1 MNKGRKTS
9 NFYIT
14 KFNFFISKYLF
25 LIEETKNRRKNLIKT
40 IVKKVYMK
48 RKYKNLEKRKHFK

>member
-25 LIEETKNRRKNLIKT
+25 LMEETKDRRKNLIKT
-40 IVKKVYMK
+40 IVKK
-48 RKYKNLEKRKHFK
+48 NLYEEKI

>member
-25 LIEETKNRRKNLIKT
+25 LIEETKNRRKNLTKT
-40 IVKKVYMK
+40 IVKKILYE
-48 RKYKNLEKRKHFK
+48 EKIQKSFKKETL